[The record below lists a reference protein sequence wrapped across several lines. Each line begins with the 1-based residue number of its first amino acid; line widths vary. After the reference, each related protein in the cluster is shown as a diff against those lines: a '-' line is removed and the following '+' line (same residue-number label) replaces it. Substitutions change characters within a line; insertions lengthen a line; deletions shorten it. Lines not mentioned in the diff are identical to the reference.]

1 MEAMPSGGIVYPAR
15 VVELFAADAEAVER
29 VAALAGRGSWAL
41 LKRLGSPP
49 ALLRPEARNA
59 AFDVDLRHVAARVGA
74 CYQPIADFDPVIRL
88 ADFLASG
95 HGLNGTSRSFGDLMR
110 KLKRQPGT
118 WLVYEDSLELRAALA
133 DVTASGAYATWCRQQ
148 AARLDGDGDES
159 SVHAAAAEMRRALE
173 QLPAGGV
180 LLVRSHV
187 GAAPHADLQLA
198 ATVD

>member
-15 VVELFAADAEAVER
+15 VVELFAVDAEAVER

-41 LKRLGSPP
+41 LKRLGYPP
-49 ALLRPEARNA
+49 AVLRPEARNA
-59 AFDVDLRHVAARVGA
+59 AFDVDLRRVAARVGA
-74 CYQPIADFDPVIRL
+74 CYQPVADFDPIVRL
-88 ADFLASG
+88 AEFLAAE
-95 HGLNGTSRSFGDLMR
+95 HGVNGNAGSCGDLMR
-110 KLKRQPGT
+110 RLKRQPGT
-118 WLVYEDSLELRAALA
+118 WLVYEDSPELRAALA

-187 GAAPHADLQLA
+187 GAAPYADLPLGA
-198 ATVD
+198 PVD